1 MGVSIVDE
9 LWVAAI
15 VDTQVYADLQVALG
29 IKLHRRYGVSE
40 LAADTEARALHLSTM
55 SCLYRNFFGSE
66 PLSPVYPPLP
76 QSPMFYLQPDVLPPV
91 VTLNI
96 RQLTGKIFPLTMAR
110 QATVSR
116 LKEEIA
122 IREGV
127 AVGQQRLVC
136 AGKEPSGELFDGKT
150 LDQYGFVD
158 QNTIY
163 LLHR

>member
-1 MGVSIVDE
+1 MDE

-15 VDTQVYADLQVALG
+15 VDTQEYADLQVALG

-40 LAADTEARALHLSTM
+40 PAADLEARALRLSTM
-55 SCLYRNFFGSE
+55 NCLYKNFFGSE
-66 PLSPVYPPLP
+66 PLGPVYPQLP
-76 QSPMFYLQPDVLPPV
+76 QSFMFYPQPDILPQV
-91 VTLNI
+91 ITLNI
-96 RQLTGKIFPLTMAR
+96 RQLTGKMFPLTMAR
-110 QATVSR
+110 HATVSG

-122 IREGV
+122 TREGI

-136 AGKEPSGELFDGKT
+136 AGKGPNGELLDGQT

-163 LLHR
+163 LLYR